1 MMLVLPGHRA
11 VCPGKRAAV
20 TASVRLLR
28 LTQVA
33 LRGWQRLEALLADE
47 VVEGEGNEV

>member
-1 MMLVLPGHRA
+1 MMLMLPGHHA
-11 VCPGKRAAV
+11 VCLGKRAAV
-20 TASVRLLR
+20 TASARLLR

-47 VVEGEGNEV
+47 VIEGEGNEV